1 MSFFST
7 ARLLSDSLFLK
18 LVLLHIFFL
27 NFCIQKFAMPDR
39 RRFLQQSSILIGGA
53 TLASALNNSAFAI
66 FKNRISPADQV
77 NIGAIGIN
85 GMGWSNVV
93 AALKVPGV
101 NLVAVC
107 DVDKNVIDKR
117 LGDLQKLN
125 VDASKV
131 KTYGDYRKLLQQK
144 DVDAVIIGTPDH
156 WHALIMIEACQAG
169 KDVYVEKPVGNSI
182 MECRAM
188 VAAQKKYNRVVQA
201 GQWQRSQQHFRDAVD
216 FVYSGQLGNIR
227 TVKVWCYQG
236 WMKPAPV
243 VPDSAPPTGVDY
255 KTWLGPAPTRPFN
268 SSRFHF
274 NFRWFWDYA
283 GGLMTDWGVHLLDY
297 GLLGMKAPVPKTVVS
312 LGGKF
317 AYPELAQ
324 ETPDTLTALYEF
336 DNFNLVWDHAMGID
350 NGSYG
355 RDHGIAYIGNN
366 GTLIVDRGGWE
377 VIEEKQSKNKVSKP
391 LVKRSDN
398 GLDKHWENF
407 ISVVRSRKTNELNC
421 PIDAGAHVATVA
433 QMGNISFR
441 SGQRVIWNKA
451 TGKFTEEK
459 LNQKYL
465 MKEYHNGYKLPLVV

>member
-1 MSFFST
+1 MT
-7 ARLLSDSLFLK
+7 
-18 LVLLHIFFL
+18 
-27 NFCIQKFAMPDR
+27 DR
-39 RRFLQQSSILIGGA
+39 RRFIQQSSSLIGGA
-53 TLASALNNSAFAI
+53 TLLSALDNKAFAI
-66 FKNRISPADQV
+66 FKNRFPAADQI
-77 NIGAIGIN
+77 NIGAIGIK
-85 GMGWSNVV
+85 GMGWANVTS
-93 AALKVPGV
+93 ALKQPGV

-107 DVDKNVIDKR
+107 DVDKSVIDER
-117 LGDLQKLN
+117 MADLAKLKP
-125 VDASKV
+125 DTSKV
-131 KTYGDYRKLLQQK
+131 KTYTDYRKLLEQK
-144 DVDAVIIGTPDH
+144 DIDAVIIGTPDH

-182 MECRAM
+182 AECRAM
-188 VAAQKKYNRVVQA
+188 VAAQKKYNRVVQV

-236 WMKPAPV
+236 WMRPAPV
-243 VPDSAPPTGVDY
+243 VPDSAPPPGVDY
-255 KTWLGPAPTRPFN
+255 KMWLGPAPEKPFN

-297 GLLGMKAPVPKTVVS
+297 ALLGMKAPVPKTVVA

-366 GTLIVDRGGWE
+366 ATLVLDRGGWE
-377 VIEEKQSKNKVSKP
+377 VIEEKNSKSKISKAHAAP
-391 LVKRSDN
+391 SDN

-407 ISVVRSRKTNELNC
+407 VSVVRSRKMTDLHC
-421 PIDAGAHVATVA
+421 DVAAGAHVATVA
-433 QMGNISFR
+433 QMGNISFI
-441 SGQRVIWNKA
+441 SGQRVVWDKA
-451 TGKFTEEK
+451 GEKFTDDA
-459 LNQKYL
+459 LNQKFL
-465 MKEYHNGYKLPLVV
+465 MKEYHNGYKLPV

>member
-1 MSFFST
+1 MT
-7 ARLLSDSLFLK
+7 
-18 LVLLHIFFL
+18 
-27 NFCIQKFAMPDR
+27 DR
-39 RRFLQQSSILIGGA
+39 RRFLQQSSAILGGA
-53 TLASALNNSAFAI
+53 TLLSAFDNKAFAI
-66 FKNRISPADQV
+66 LKNRFPAADKV

-85 GMGWSNVV
+85 GMGWANVTS
-93 AALKVPGV
+93 ALKVPGV
-101 NLVAVC
+101 NIVALC
-107 DVDKNVIDKR
+107 DVDKSVLDKR
-117 LGDLQKLN
+117 MAELAKLQP
-125 VDASKV
+125 DTSKV
-131 KTYGDYRKLLQQK
+131 KTYGDYRKLLEQK
-144 DVDAVIIGTPDH
+144 DIDAVIIGTPDH
-156 WHALIMIEACQAG
+156 WHALIMIAACEAG

-182 MECRAM
+182 TECRAM
-188 VAAQKKYNRVVQA
+188 VAAQKRTNRVVQV
-201 GQWQRSQQHFRDAVD
+201 GQWQRSQQHFKDAVD
-216 FVYSGQLGNIR
+216 FVYSGKLGNIR

-243 VPDSAPPTGVDY
+243 VPDSQPPAGVDY
-255 KTWLGPAPTRPFN
+255 KMWLGPAKERQFN

-366 GTLIVDRGGWE
+366 ATLVLDRGGWE
-377 VIEEKQSKNKVSKP
+377 VIEEKNSKNKISKAIAHP
-391 LVKRSDN
+391 SDN

-407 ISVVRSRKTNELNC
+407 ISVVRSRKISELNC
-421 PIDAGAHVATVA
+421 PVEAGAHVATVA
-433 QMGNISFR
+433 QMGNISFL
-441 SGQRVIWNKA
+441 SGQRIVWDKA
-451 TGKFTEEK
+451 AEKFTDNS
-459 LNQKYL
+459 LNDKYM
-465 MKEYHNGYKLPLVV
+465 MKEYHNGYKL